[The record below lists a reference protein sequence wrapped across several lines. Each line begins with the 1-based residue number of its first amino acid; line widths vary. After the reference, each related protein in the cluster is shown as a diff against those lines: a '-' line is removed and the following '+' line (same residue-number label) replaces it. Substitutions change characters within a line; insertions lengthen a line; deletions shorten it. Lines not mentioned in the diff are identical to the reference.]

1 MRMFPYVPFGGD
13 SINSLTGD
21 FVHPTDEKETL
32 SAGAVK
38 ASSAEPSLWLP
49 FDRLGTQQWIAVIED
64 AGQGE

>member
-1 MRMFPYVPFGGD
+1 MRMFPCVPFGGD

-32 SAGAVK
+32 SAGAVR

-49 FDRLGTQQWIAVIED
+49 FDQLGTQQ
-64 AGQGE
+64 